1 MVYVSWL
8 EKWICICDLTVDD
21 VKEATWFHGFEKRGY
36 CVPSQCQNGNC
47 PIVGDKCKSG
57 SLSGTCNSRKTCDYN
72 ELLSI
77 AMCGKDF
84 LSKRFLSCLIWQYW
98 LSIFYVGI

>member
-1 MVYVSWL
+1 MGLYSHL
-8 EKWICICDLTVDD
+8 AVDEF
-21 VKEATWFHGFEKRGY
+21 KEATWFHGFEKRGY

-72 ELLSI
+72 ELLTI
-77 AMCGKDF
+77 AICSKDF
-84 LSKRFLSCLIWQYW
+84 FLSMSLDQCFLSCLICK
-98 LSIFYVGI
+98 IRH